1 MMSEILELYETRK
14 VLDSGQMA
22 RIVYDKE
29 TDILEIVFEGVAA
42 TCAVE
47 LTDNILL
54 RFNLETERAAGLT
67 ILDYSILVTPSEI
80 GPRNF
85 PMIGLDDLPEA
96 MRQMVVKIIISPPV
110 NQILKVSALYSTS
123 LQPLP
128 ITYVER
134 PAVLAKV
141 A

>member
-1 MMSEILELYETRK
+1 MSEILEFYETRK

-29 TDILEIVFEGVAA
+29 TDILEIVFEGIAA

-80 GPRNF
+80 RPRNF

-96 MRQMVVKIIISPPV
+96 MCQMVVKIIISPPV
-110 NQILKVSALYSTS
+110 NQILKVSALY
-123 LQPLP
+123 
-128 ITYVER
+128 
-134 PAVLAKV
+134 
-141 A
+141 